1 MPRKN
6 INELTNL
13 NYEYATKNGGVST
26 IGLVTT
32 SDNRTGILK
41 QNDIV
46 LDVEH
51 DDLRTLLATTILKS
65 CDIPCADVDLYVDDT
80 GKHYWLSYDVLG
92 QNQEH
97 IELVYSG
104 NILDS
109 QDKEEVFNYY
119 FKHVFSSVIVLPGI
133 TLEQYKLIKKSI
145 LEHYFMNII
154 IGNYDDKSD
163 NMKIIYDKVSQQYM
177 PPIGYDYGTSFAPD
191 SLINNGIF
199 GRLLPNEV
207 MYFLIKN
214 HYDDLK
220 DIIDR
225 VTQTLTSEKVIEILS
240 DEVYE
245 PLNQM
250 DMYNFIKAKMIMVN
264 NTLESLEKTTTY
276 EDSPKVV

>member
-1 MPRKN
+1 MPREN

-26 IGLVTT
+26 IGLAT
-32 SDNRTGILK
+32 SPNNRTGILK
-41 QNDIV
+41 QTGTV

-65 CDIPCADVDLYVDDT
+65 CNIPCADVDLYVDDA
-80 GKHYWLSYDVLG
+80 GKHYWISYDVLE

-109 QDKEEVFNYY
+109 EDKEEVFNYY

-133 TLEQYKLIKKSI
+133 TLEQYNTIKKSI
-145 LEHYFMNII
+145 LEYYFINII

-163 NMKIIYDKVSQQYM
+163 NMKIIYDKESKQYL

-214 HYDDLK
+214 HYGDLK
-220 DIIDR
+220 ETIDR
-225 VTQTLTSEKVIEILS
+225 VNETLTSEKVIEILS

-250 DMYNFIKAKMIMVN
+250 TMYNFVKAKMIMVN
-264 NTLESLEKTTTY
+264 NTLESLEKTNTY
-276 EDSPKVV
+276 GDSPKVV

>member
-13 NYEYATKNGGVST
+13 NYKYAAKTRGVST
-26 IGLVTT
+26 ICLATT
-32 SDNRTGILK
+32 PDNRTGVLK
-41 QNDIV
+41 QTGIV

-65 CDIPCADVDLYVDDT
+65 CNIPCADVDLYIDDA

-92 QNQEH
+92 QDQEH

-133 TLEQYKLIKKSI
+133 TLEQYNLIKKSI

-154 IGNYDDKSD
+154 VGNYDDKSD
-163 NMKIIYDKVSQQYM
+163 NMKIIYDKDSKQYM

-220 DIIDR
+220 EVIDR
-225 VTQTLTSEKVIEILS
+225 VTKTLTSEKVIEILS

-250 DMYNFIKAKMIMVN
+250 AMYNFIKAKMIVVN
-264 NTLESLEKTTTY
+264 NTLESLEKTNTY
-276 EDSPKVV
+276 EGSPKVV

>member
-6 INELTNL
+6 INELKNL

-26 IGLVTT
+26 ICLATT
-32 SDNRTGILK
+32 PNNRTGILK
-41 QNDIV
+41 QTGAV
-46 LDVEH
+46 VDVEH
-51 DDLRTLLATTILKS
+51 EDLRTLLATTVLKS
-65 CDIPCADVDLYVDDT
+65 CGISCADVDLYVDDA
-80 GKHYWLSYDVLG
+80 GKHYWLSYDVLSK
-92 QNQEH
+92 NQEH
-97 IELVYSG
+97 VELVYSG

-109 QDKEEVFNYY
+109 RDNETIFNYY
-119 FKHVFSSVIVLPGI
+119 FKHVLSSVIVLPGI
-133 TLEQYKLIKKSI
+133 TLEQFTTIKKSI
-145 LEHYFMNII
+145 LEHYFINVI

-163 NMKIIYDKVSQQYM
+163 NMKIIYDKASKQYI
-177 PPIGYDYGTSFAPD
+177 PPTGYDYGTSFAPD

-199 GRLLPNEV
+199 GHLLPNEV

-214 HYDDLK
+214 YYDDLK
-220 DIIDR
+220 EVIDR

-240 DEVYE
+240 NEVYE

-264 NTLESLEKTTTY
+264 NTLESLEKTNMY

>member
-1 MPRKN
+1 MSRKN

-26 IGLVTT
+26 ICLATT
-32 SDNRTGILK
+32 PHNRTGILK
-41 QNDIV
+41 QTGAV

-51 DDLRTLLATTILKS
+51 DDLRTFLATALLKS
-65 CDIPCADVDLYVDDT
+65 CGIPCADVDLYIDDA
-80 GKHYWLSYDVLG
+80 GKHYWLSYDVLE

-97 IELVYSG
+97 IELIYSG

-109 QDKEEVFNYY
+109 VDKEEVFNYY
-119 FKHVFSSVIVLPGI
+119 FKHILSSIIVLPGI
-133 TLEQYKLIKKSI
+133 TLEQYNLIKKSI
-145 LEHYFMNII
+145 LEHYFINII

-163 NMKIIYDKVSQQYM
+163 NMKIIYDKDSKQYM

-199 GRLLPNEV
+199 GQLLPNEV

-220 DIIDR
+220 EVIDR
-225 VTQTLTSEKVIEILS
+225 VTQNLTSEKVIELLS

-250 DMYNFIKAKMIMVN
+250 AMYNFIKAKMIMVN
-264 NTLESLEKTTTY
+264 NTLESLEKTNMY
-276 EDSPKVV
+276 ENSSKVV